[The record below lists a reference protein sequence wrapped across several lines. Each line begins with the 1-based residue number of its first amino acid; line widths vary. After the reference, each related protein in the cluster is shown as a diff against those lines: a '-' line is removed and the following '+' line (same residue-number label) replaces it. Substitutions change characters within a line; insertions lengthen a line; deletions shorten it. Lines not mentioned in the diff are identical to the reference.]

1 MNLMKRSSNISTI
14 RRVLRTV
21 WLNEGISRI
30 EIAGKLGM
38 DKSTITNIVSGLMEQ
53 GIITEIEEGIS
64 GPQGGRKR
72 IKLKIRNSCS
82 VVMGIEVQPEYC
94 NVCCINPAGEIII
107 YKRFPADITAFSF
120 RDVFSGIV
128 GDVRSKLAGL
138 RLPLSGIGL
147 GISGIVNPAKGVIC
161 ESIPLGV
168 TEEYAILDELSSM
181 VDVPVFMDNDGN
193 CCCWGELIFNKS
205 EDLQDF
211 IYCLVEFRE
220 HHSVKAEYGG
230 IAVGMGVVIGGRVHY
245 GRNNSAG
252 EFRSIF
258 AEHDQHRQFSI
269 DRDKEFEV
277 KDDPQLFK
285 KFSVELS
292 RNIAL
297 MVNTF
302 AMSDCFIG
310 GDLRACGDSFTT
322 VLKNE
327 IKHNWNYPGEPLC
340 RVRSSSLG
348 DKAVAY
354 GAAAM
359 IVDRMFS
366 VPGPEETPEIL
377 FGVQ

>member
-1 MNLMKRSSNISTI
+1 MKYSSNISTV

-38 DKSTITNIVSGLMEQ
+38 DKSTITNTVSGLIDQ
-53 GIITEIEEGIS
+53 GIISEIEESDS

-72 IKLKIRNSCS
+72 IKLKIRSRCS
-82 VVMGIEVQPEYC
+82 AVMGIEVQPEYC
-94 NVCCINPAGEIII
+94 NVCCINPAGEILI
-107 YKRFPADITAFSF
+107 YRRFPADITAFSF
-120 RDVFSGIV
+120 SDVFPGIV
-128 GDVRSKLAGL
+128 GDIRTELDELKI
-138 RLPLSGIGL
+138 PLSGIGL
-147 GISGIVNPAKGVIC
+147 GLSGIVNPEKGVIC

-181 VDVPVFMDNDGN
+181 VDVPVFIDNDGN
-193 CCCWGELIFNKS
+193 CCSWGELIFNKS

-220 HHSVKAEYGG
+220 HNFMKSEYGG

-252 EFRSIF
+252 EFRSVF

-269 DRDKEFEV
+269 DRNKEFEV
-277 KDDPQLFK
+277 KNDPLLFK
-285 KFSVELS
+285 RFSVELS
-292 RNIAL
+292 KNIAL

-310 GDLRACGDSFTT
+310 GDLQACGDSFTA

-327 IKHNWNYPGEPLC
+327 IRHNWNYPGEPLC

-348 DKAVAY
+348 EKAVAY

-366 VPGPEETPEIL
+366 IPGPEEKTGIL